1 MDDTNRCT
9 ATYVTAQTAGYT
21 DLVRCQKPAG
31 HRKRQHVAQSDNGRT
46 QERWHDGDQNEG
58 RSWR

>member
-1 MDDTNRCT
+1 MDDTRCT

-21 DLVRCQKPAG
+21 DLVRCEKPAG
-31 HRKRQHVAQSDNGRT
+31 HRNEHLAQTDHGRT
-46 QERWHDGDQNEG
+46 QQRWHDGDQNEG